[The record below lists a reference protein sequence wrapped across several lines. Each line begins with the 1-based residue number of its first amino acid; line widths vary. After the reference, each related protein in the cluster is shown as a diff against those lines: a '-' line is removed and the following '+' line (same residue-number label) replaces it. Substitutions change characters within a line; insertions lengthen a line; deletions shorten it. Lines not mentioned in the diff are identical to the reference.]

1 MTAAMGREK
10 DFLGDVAAEAGIE
23 GQGCEEV
30 ER

>member
-1 MTAAMGREK
+1 MGREK